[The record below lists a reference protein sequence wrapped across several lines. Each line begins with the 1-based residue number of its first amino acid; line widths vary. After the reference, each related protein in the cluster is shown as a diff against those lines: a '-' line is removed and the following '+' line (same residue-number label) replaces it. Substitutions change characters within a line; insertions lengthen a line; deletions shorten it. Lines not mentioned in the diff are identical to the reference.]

1 MRARQVFY
9 RGQTSEGGHSSR
21 DGVKSTLDAKHSQGQ
36 RAEPPEELSP
46 TVSPAVRRM
55 WPASE
60 RMAEADRDT
69 KQEAHDALTATVVM
83 LMPIMMVIRGGPAQ
97 L

>member
-1 MRARQVFY
+1 MVTHPEMQDARKTISV
-9 RGQTSEGGHSSR
+9 
-21 DGVKSTLDAKHSQGQ
+21 Q
-36 RAEPPEELSP
+36 RAEPPEELRP
-46 TVSPAVRRM
+46 TVSPAAVRRM

-60 RMAEADRDT
+60 RMAAADRDT